1 MAQVVIE
8 KMDSR
13 SISDQAGPKQGI
25 RRFWVYDD
33 TGSITLPSQIT
44 FGDGTLPAFGEVFP
58 GEEDIFATYFSIDP
72 VPDSAYTWEV
82 VWTYTPGLNQELPDT
97 DPTTPG
103 YVEFSVEYGGVFK
116 DAYRAGANA
125 WSTTYAGT
133 DIGGARVDQAGSP
146 VSVFVPQQRLVVTE
160 TITTASL
167 PIRQPSI
174 AIMVGKRNSTEFYG
188 AAAGTLLY
196 EGASGSR
203 VSALT
208 MQLVHRF
215 FYDRYLHAE
224 QSPAMNPDRQVDI
237 ELNNS
242 VFRAKTVRW
251 VQPFPDIADF
261 NSLSENF

>member
-13 SISDQAGPKQGI
+13 SISDQAGPKQGV

-116 DAYRAGANA
+116 DAYRAGATP
-125 WSTTYAGT
+125 WSTSYANG
-133 DIGGARVDQAGSP
+133 DIGGTPIDEGGNPISI
-146 VSVFVPQQRLVVTE
+146 FVPQQRLVVTE

-167 PIRQPSI
+167 TIRQPTI
-174 AIMVGKRNSTEFYG
+174 AGMVGTRNSSAFYG
-188 AAAGTLLY
+188 AAVGTLLY

-215 FYDRYLHAE
+215 FYDRFLHAE
-224 QSPAMNPDRQVDI
+224 QSPALNAQKQVETQLI
-237 ELNNS
+237 SN
-242 VFRAKTVRW
+242 VWRAKTVRW
-251 VQPFPDIADF
+251 VQPFPSVNDF

>member
-13 SISDQAGPKQGI
+13 SISDQAGPKQGV

-116 DAYRAGANA
+116 DAYRTNPLL
-125 WSTTYAGT
+125 WSTSYANQDITGT
-133 DIGGARVDQAGSP
+133 PIDEGGTA
-146 VSVFVPQQRLVVTE
+146 VSIFVPQQRLVVTE

-167 PIRQPSI
+167 TIRQPTI
-174 AIMVGKRNSTEFYG
+174 AGMVGTRNSSAFYG
-188 AAAGTLLY
+188 AAVGTLLY

-215 FYDRYLHAE
+215 FYDRFLHAE
-224 QSPAMNPDRQVDI
+224 QSAALNAQQQVERHLVNGI
-237 ELNNS
+237 W
-242 VFRAKTVRW
+242 RAKTVRW
-251 VQPFPDIADF
+251 VQPFPLSNDF

>member
-25 RRFWVYDD
+25 RRFWVYEDS
-33 TGSITLPSQIT
+33 GAITLPSQIT

-58 GEEDIFATYFSIDP
+58 GEEDIFATFFSVDP
-72 VPDSAYTWEV
+72 VPDSSGTWEV
-82 VWTYTPGLNQELPDT
+82 VWTYTAGLNQELPDT

-116 DAYRAGANA
+116 DAWRASPTA
-125 WSTTYAGT
+125 WSLTYAGT
-133 DIGGARVDQAGSP
+133 DIGGTKIDQAGSP

-167 PIRQPSI
+167 TSRQPTI
-174 AIMVGKRNSTEFYG
+174 AAAVGKRNSLAFYG
-188 AAAGTLLY
+188 AAEGTLLY

-215 FYDRYLHAE
+215 FYDRFLHAE
-224 QSPAMNPDRQVDI
+224 QSPAMDIQRQVQI
-237 ELNNS
+237 SLVSS
-242 VFRAKTVRW
+242 VWRATTVRW
-251 VQPFPDIADF
+251 VQPFPDTASFDA
-261 NSLSENF
+261 LSENF

>member
-1 MAQVVIE
+1 MAQIVIE

-13 SISDQAGPKQGI
+13 SISDQSGPKTGV
-25 RRFWVYDD
+25 RRFFVYDD
-33 TGSITLPSQIT
+33 SVSISLPSQIT

-58 GEEDIFATYFSIDP
+58 GEEDIFATYFSVDP

-82 VWTYTPGLNQELPDT
+82 VWTYTAGLNQELPDT

-116 DAYRAGANA
+116 DAWRAGPTA
-125 WSTTYAGT
+125 WTTAYAGT
-133 DIGGARVDQAGSP
+133 DIGGTKIDQAGSP
-146 VSVFVPQQRLVVTE
+146 ISIFVPQQRLVWTE

-167 PIRQPSI
+167 TSRQPTI
-174 AIMVGKRNSTEFYG
+174 VGAVGKRNSSVFYG
-188 AAAGTLLY
+188 AAEGTLLY
-196 EGASGSR
+196 EGASASR

-224 QSPAMNPDRQVDI
+224 QSPAMNGQRQVDVQLFSSI
-237 ELNNS
+237 W
-242 VFRAKTVRW
+242 RATTVRW
-251 VQPFPDIADF
+251 VQPFPDVADF

>member
-33 TGSITLPSQIT
+33 TRSITLPSQIT

-58 GEEDIFATYFSIDP
+58 GEDDIFATYFSIDP
-72 VPDSAYTWEV
+72 IPDSAYTWEV
-82 VWTYTPGLNQELPDT
+82 VWTYTAGLNQEIPDT
-97 DPTTPG
+97 DPTSPG

-116 DAYRAGANA
+116 DAYRSGPVA
-125 WSTTYAGT
+125 WSGSYANS
-133 DIGGARVDQAGSP
+133 DIGGVKIDQGGSP
-146 VSVFVPQQRLVVTE
+146 VSIFVPQQRLVVTE

-167 PIRQPSI
+167 TSRQPTI
-174 AIMVGKRNSTEFYG
+174 AAIVGTRNSTAFYG

-224 QSPAMNPDRQVDI
+224 QSPALNAQNQVVRSLQSGI
-237 ELNNS
+237 W
-242 VFRAKTVRW
+242 RATTVRW
-251 VQPFPDIADF
+251 VQPFPAEQDF